1 MQICSKE
8 QAGVI
13 KTDREEDGVAGRG
26 SRIRKA
32 LILGRS
38 NANTRD
44 EGSGTEELVKGSTGL
59 NRQWQILRGLKA
71 ILSNC
76 TSSKEK
82 Q

>member
-44 EGSGTEELVKGSTGL
+44 EGSGTEELVKG
-59 NRQWQILRGLKA
+59 
-71 ILSNC
+71 
-76 TSSKEK
+76 
-82 Q
+82 